1 MTRWKL
7 LLLVAGASTLLN
19 ACAVVAIVDATAT
32 VVSTGVSVTAKT
44 VGAVA
49 DVVIPD
55 DDDDDETPSA
65 DD

>member
-1 MTRWKL
+1 MALARFAL
-7 LLLVAGASTLLN
+7 LAIASFSQLHG
-19 ACAVVAIVDATAT
+19 CAVIAVVDAPAT

-55 DDDDDETPSA
+55 GDDEG
-65 DD
+65 DED